1 MRRSRINVVKIV
13 QLLDVAE
20 TLEFGKIDQSV
31 TQWMDVHHTYG
42 MMILQAEST
51 VYLISQTL
59 QHFVW
64 AFRS

>member
-1 MRRSRINVVKIV
+1 MCRSRINIVKIV

-20 TLEFGKIDQSV
+20 TLEFGKINQSV
-31 TQWMDVHHTYG
+31 TQRMDVHHTYG
-42 MMILQAEST
+42 VTIPQTEIT

>member
-42 MMILQAEST
+42 VTVLQVEST